1 MSKVL
6 VIDDALFMRQ
16 MIKNALEQVGF
27 TIVGEA
33 GNGKEGLE
41 LFHELRPD
49 ITTLDIVMPEMD
61 GLEVLQQIR
70 EHDKVS
76 KIIMIT
82 AVDQRESMLAAM
94 KLGVTDF
101 VVKPFD
107 DDRII
112 SAAEKAIGRTLAKG
126 VQL

>member
-1 MSKVL
+1 MSNVL

-33 GNGKEGLE
+33 ANGKEGLAMFNE
-41 LFHELRPD
+41 LKPD
-49 ITTLDIVMPEMD
+49 LVTLDIVMPEMD
-61 GLEVLQQIR
+61 GLEVLQNIR
-70 EHDKVS
+70 ETDKIAKV
-76 KIIMIT
+76 IMIT
-82 AVDQRESMLAAM
+82 AVDQRDSMLTAM

-112 SAAEKAIGRTLAKG
+112 SAAEKAIGHSLAKG
-126 VQL
+126 VGL